1 MSTDLVYPEEG
12 ELVVV
17 SVKSVKQNGA
27 DVTLDE
33 YEGVDGFIF
42 IGEIAS
48 GWIKN
53 IRRFVREG
61 QRLICKVMPSRMDG
75 SSLKLSLKSVSEE
88 RRRDRLQQWKNEQ
101 RALQLF
107 KVLGE
112 AQKWKQEFASELL
125 DQLTEAYE
133 TLYGAFEEAA
143 MSEGTLSD
151 AGFEGDWIAPFIEI
165 AVENIIPPF
174 VEIRGTLT
182 LTVETNDGVLSIRE
196 ALLAAEDLSSEE
208 QEIEVNSFYDGAPEY
223 RIELK
228 APDFKTA
235 EDAWTNATK
244 ACIEKPIGKLS
255 SSKIT
260 QFSGIRLLACRSKPC
275 ERSSRRSKSN

>member
-1 MSTDLVYPEEG
+1 MSNNDLIYPEEG

-17 SVKSVKQNGA
+17 TVHSVKQNGA

-33 YEGVDGFIF
+33 YEGVNGFIF

-61 QRLICKVMPSRMDG
+61 QRLVCKVMPSRRDG

-101 RALQLF
+101 RAVQLF
-107 KVLGE
+107 KVLSE
-112 AQKWKQEFASELL
+112 SQKWDEGFTMEL
-125 DQLTEAYE
+125 QTELTQVFE

-143 MSEGTLSD
+143 MHEGSIVD
-151 AGFEGDWIAPFIEI
+151 AGFEGDWIQPFIEL

-174 VEIRGTLT
+174 VEIRGILT
-182 LTVETNDGVLSIRE
+182 LKVQTSNGVETIRN
-196 ALLAAEDLSSEE
+196 ALLAAEKISSPED
-208 QEIEVNSFYDGAPEY
+208 EIEVQCFYDGAPEY
-223 RIELK
+223 RIELR

-235 EDAWTNATK
+235 EDTWRDSIQAVVSV
-244 ACIEKPIGKLS
+244 IEAAGGTADS
-255 SSKIT
+255 Y
-260 QFSGIRLLACRSKPC
+260 R
-275 ERSSRRSKSN
+275 E